1 MLSLTRTF
9 LESWMPHAF
18 FCVYPHPAFS
28 ASLRNT
34 SYKVWL
40 CLILLFQGCLH
51 GLFLAGSCWMV
62 LCISQKFPKN
72 HIRILETYS
81 AWIRKWNKSYFS
93 HSVSSHLLNSFVV
106 MFSAV
111 MNCRS
116 CPWSSVTFSDSLLTY
131 LLCQIN
137 CSLMHK
143 ASL

>member
-9 LESWMPHAF
+9 LDSWMARAF
-18 FCVYPHPAFS
+18 FWVYPLLSFR

-51 GLFLAGSCWMV
+51 GLFLAGSCWMA

-81 AWIRKWNKSYFS
+81 TWIRKWNKSYFS
-93 HSVSSHLLNSFVV
+93 HSVPSHLLNSFVV
-106 MFSAV
+106 MFSALV
-111 MNCRS
+111 NCKS
-116 CPWSSVTFSDSLLTY
+116 YLWSSVTFSASLLAY
-131 LLCQIN
+131 LLCQVN
-137 CSLMHK
+137 FSLM
-143 ASL
+143 